1 MKGEVEEKMSI
12 NLWNC
17 KKCERDFETE
27 RNSSKNTIHEP
38 PNCPHCG
45 SNRVEW
51 VGFSAIFAM
60 KK

>member
-1 MKGEVEEKMSI
+1 MSI
-12 NLWNC
+12 NLWYC
-17 KKCERDFETE
+17 KKCKKDFETE
-27 RNSSKNTIHEP
+27 RNSPKNPSYEP

-45 SNRVEW
+45 SGEVEW